1 MFGFH
6 LTRSRRNFSAI
17 YYGIIPSNLLAFE
30 AAARVR
36 AKQGAGSMERRGSR
50 RGLGI
55 RIRLGVRIGFSFFLS
70 LLILILFLILFK
82 RRSRQLVEL
91 LVLFLLALLP
101 DIKFGCLICAL
112 QTLRELF
119 RI

>member
-55 RIRLGVRIGFSFFLS
+55 RVRIGIGGSEDKGRLPLVVERAS
-70 LLILILFLILFK
+70 SGYAGHGGSRNGTA
-82 RRSRQLVEL
+82 RR
-91 LVLFLLALLP
+91 
-101 DIKFGCLICAL
+101 
-112 QTLRELF
+112 REGF
-119 RI
+119 EAGWVG

>member
-55 RIRLGVRIGFSFFLS
+55 RVRIGIGGSEDTTRLGDDRT
-70 LLILILFLILFK
+70 LG
-82 RRSRQLVEL
+82 RDPWGRAG
-91 LVLFLLALLP
+91 LALSSP
-101 DIKFGCLICAL
+101 ARDDGEGKRCS
-112 QTLRELF
+112 R
-119 RI
+119 R

>member
-55 RIRLGVRIGFSFFLS
+55 RIRLGIGGREDKGRLPPAVERASS
-70 LLILILFLILFK
+70 GYTGHGGDSNGTA
-82 RRSRQLVEL
+82 RRRKGL
-91 LVLFLLALLP
+91 
-101 DIKFGCLICAL
+101 
-112 QTLRELF
+112 
-119 RI
+119 